1 MRFARRTDGNQKPIV
16 EALRAAGAKV
26 KVVHQP
32 YDLQVWTPTGATM
45 FFEVKNGK
53 TAYGRKGL
61 NAKQTEE
68 AQGLPVALVDSVEA
82 ALSAYQ
88 VLQKGVV

>member
-1 MRFARRTDGNQKPIV
+1 MRFARRVDGNQAEIV
-16 EALRAAGAKV
+16 SALRAAGAKV

-32 YDLQVWTPTGATM
+32 YDLQVWTPTGSTM
-45 FFEVKNGK
+45 YFEVKNGK

-68 AQGLPVALVDSVEA
+68 AQGLPVAMVESVEA
-82 ALSAYQ
+82 ALRAYR
-88 VLQKGVV
+88 VLCK

>member
-16 EALRAAGAKV
+16 EALRAAGAKL

-32 YDLQVWTPTGATM
+32 YDLQVWTPEGKSM
-45 FFEVKNGK
+45 FFEIKNPA

-61 NAKQTEE
+61 NAKQAEE
-68 AQGLPVALVDSVEA
+68 AQGLSVAMVDSVEA
-82 ALSAYQ
+82 ALRAYR
-88 VLQKGVV
+88 VLCNG